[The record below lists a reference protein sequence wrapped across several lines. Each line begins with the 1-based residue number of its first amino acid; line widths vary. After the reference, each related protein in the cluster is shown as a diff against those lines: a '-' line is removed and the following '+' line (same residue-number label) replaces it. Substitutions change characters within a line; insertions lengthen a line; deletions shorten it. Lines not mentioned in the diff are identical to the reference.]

1 MRRMG
6 IPLGQTLKRGTLRF
20 NKKPPNFPLAVQDQF
35 TDRVV
40 GDAIIGTDLKN
51 GDWTLCDQLDDELIK
66 AAETSCQLAR
76 VDIRIPR
83 QCLYGKSNSN
93 CMFQLANHA
102 ITHNA

>member
-40 GDAIIGTDLKN
+40 VTP
-51 GDWTLCDQLDDELIK
+51 
-66 AAETSCQLAR
+66 SLA
-76 VDIRIPR
+76 P
-83 QCLYGKSNSN
+83 
-93 CMFQLANHA
+93 
-102 ITHNA
+102 T